1 MKKKNR
7 ELRKT
12 TVSYIILIMM
22 AVIMLYPLIWM
33 VFASFKDN
41 QEIFHSSLIPS
52 HWTVSGYINGW
63 KGSGQYTYATFFKNT
78 FLMVL
83 PMVFFTVISA
93 SFVAFG
99 FARFQFWGKKVFFAI
114 MMACMMLP
122 NAVMII
128 PRYIM
133 YKDMG
138 WLNSYLPFI
147 IPCIFGGGSFFIFMF
162 MQFFRGIP
170 RELDESAYVDG
181 CSAFLVYLRI
191 VMPLAK
197 PAVFSAMIFQ
207 FMWSWNDFFGP
218 LLYIN
223 SVGKYPLALGLR
235 MSMDVNMAVSW
246 NNILAM
252 AIVSVLPLIILFFT
266 AQKYFVEG
274 VAATG
279 IKG

>member
-1 MKKKNR
+1 MS
-7 ELRKT
+7 RKRRYGKIG
-12 TVSYIILIMM
+12 SYCLLIIV
-22 AVIMLYPLIWM
+22 AVVMLYPLVWM
-33 VFASFKDN
+33 LFASFKNNDEVFKASFFP
-41 QEIFHSSLIPS
+41 EI
-52 HWTVSGYINGW
+52 WTLSGYINGW

-83 PMVFFTVISA
+83 PMVAFTVLSA

-99 FARFQFWGKKVFFAI
+99 FARFKFWGKRFFFAI
-114 MMACMMLP
+114 MMGCMMLP

-128 PRYIM
+128 PRYVM
-133 YKDMG
+133 FRDMG
-138 WLNSYLPFI
+138 WLDTYLPFI
-147 IPCIFGGGSFFIFMF
+147 IPCVFGGGSFFIFMF
-162 MQFFRGIP
+162 IQFFRGVP

-181 CSAFLVYLRI
+181 CSSIMVCFKI

-223 SVGKYPLALGLR
+223 NVSRYPLALGLR
-235 MSMDVNMAVSW
+235 MSMDVNMSVSW
-246 NNILAM
+246 NNIIAM
-252 AIVSVLPLIILFFT
+252 ALVSIIPLVVLFFC

>member
-1 MKKKNR
+1 MS
-7 ELRKT
+7 RKRRYGKIG
-12 TVSYIILIMM
+12 SYCLLIIV
-22 AVIMLYPLIWM
+22 AVVMLYPLVWM
-33 VFASFKDN
+33 LFASFKNNDEVFKASFFP
-41 QEIFHSSLIPS
+41 EI
-52 HWTVSGYINGW
+52 WTLSGYINGW

-83 PMVFFTVISA
+83 PMVAFTVLSA

-99 FARFQFWGKKVFFAI
+99 FARFKFWGKRFFFAI
-114 MMACMMLP
+114 MMGCMMLP

-128 PRYIM
+128 PRYVM
-133 YKDMG
+133 FRDMG
-138 WLNSYLPFI
+138 WLDTYLPFI
-147 IPCIFGGGSFFIFMF
+147 IPCVFGGGSFFIFMF
-162 MQFFRGIP
+162 IQFFRGVP

-181 CSAFLVYLRI
+181 GSSIMVYFKI

-223 SVGKYPLALGLR
+223 NVSRYPLALGLR
-235 MSMDVNMAVSW
+235 MSMDVNMSVSW
-246 NNILAM
+246 NNIIAM
-252 AIVSVLPLIILFFT
+252 ALVSIIPLVVLFFC

>member
-1 MKKKNR
+1 MS
-7 ELRKT
+7 RKRRYGKIGSYCLLIIV
-12 TVSYIILIMM
+12 TV
-22 AVIMLYPLIWM
+22 VMLYPLVWM
-33 VFASFKDN
+33 LFASFKNNDEVFRASFFP
-41 QEIFHSSLIPS
+41 EI
-52 HWTVSGYINGW
+52 WTLSGYINGW

-83 PMVFFTVISA
+83 PMVAFTVLSA

-99 FARFQFWGKKVFFAI
+99 FARFKFWGKRFFFAI
-114 MMACMMLP
+114 MMGCMMLP

-128 PRYIM
+128 PRYVM
-133 YKDMG
+133 FRDMG
-138 WLNSYLPFI
+138 WLDTYLPFI
-147 IPCIFGGGSFFIFMF
+147 IPCVFGGGSFFIFMF
-162 MQFFRGIP
+162 IQFFRGVP

-181 CSAFLVYLRI
+181 CSSIMVYFKI

-223 SVGKYPLALGLR
+223 NVSRYPLALGLR
-235 MSMDVNMAVSW
+235 MSMDVNMSVSW
-246 NNILAM
+246 NNIIAM
-252 AIVSVLPLIILFFT
+252 ALVSIIPLVVLFFC

>member
-1 MKKKNR
+1 MK
-7 ELRKT
+7 RKRRIGR
-12 TVSYIILIMM
+12 IINYCVLIAV
-22 AVIMLYPLIWM
+22 AVIMLYPLVWM
-33 VFASFKDN
+33 LFASFKTND
-41 QEIFHSSLIPS
+41 EIFKATLIPQV
-52 HWTVSGYINGW
+52 WTTEGYVNGW

-78 FLMVL
+78 FLMVV
-83 PMVFFTVISA
+83 PMVAFTVLSA

-99 FARFQFWGKKVFFAI
+99 FARFKFRGKKFFFAVMI
-114 MMACMMLP
+114 GCMMLP

-133 YKDMG
+133 FRDIG

-147 IPCIFGGGSFFIFMF
+147 VPCLFGGGSFFIFMF
-162 MQFFRGIP
+162 IQFFRGIP

-181 CSAFLVYLRI
+181 CSAVKVYWKI

-223 SVGKYPLALGLR
+223 NVGKYPLALGLR
-235 MSMDVNMAVSW
+235 MSMDVNMSISW
-246 NNILAM
+246 NNIVSM
-252 AIVSVLPLIILFFT
+252 ALVSIIPLVALFFC

-274 VAATG
+274 VAASG

>member
-1 MKKKNR
+1 MS
-7 ELRKT
+7 RKRRYGKIG
-12 TVSYIILIMM
+12 SYCLLIIV
-22 AVIMLYPLIWM
+22 AVVMLYPLVWM
-33 VFASFKDN
+33 LFASFKNNDEVFKASFFP
-41 QEIFHSSLIPS
+41 EI
-52 HWTVSGYINGW
+52 WTLSGYINGW

-83 PMVFFTVISA
+83 PMVAFTVLSA

-99 FARFQFWGKKVFFAI
+99 FARFKFWGKRFFFAI
-114 MMACMMLP
+114 MMGCMMLP

-128 PRYIM
+128 PRYVM
-133 YKDMG
+133 FRDMA
-138 WLNSYLPFI
+138 WLDTYLPFI
-147 IPCIFGGGSFFIFMF
+147 IPCVFGGGSFFIFMF
-162 MQFFRGIP
+162 IQFFRGVP

-181 CSAFLVYLRI
+181 CSSIMVYFKI

-223 SVGKYPLALGLR
+223 NVSRYPLALGLR
-235 MSMDVNMAVSW
+235 MSMDVNMSVSW
-246 NNILAM
+246 NNIIAM
-252 AIVSVLPLIILFFT
+252 ALVSIIPLVVLFFC

>member
-1 MKKKNR
+1 MS
-7 ELRKT
+7 RKRRYGKIG
-12 TVSYIILIMM
+12 SYCLLIIV
-22 AVIMLYPLIWM
+22 AVVMLYPLVWM
-33 VFASFKDN
+33 LFASFKNNDEVFKASFFP
-41 QEIFHSSLIPS
+41 EI
-52 HWTVSGYINGW
+52 WTLSGYINGW

-83 PMVFFTVISA
+83 PMVAFTVLSA

-99 FARFQFWGKKVFFAI
+99 FARFKFWGKRFFFAI
-114 MMACMMLP
+114 MMGCMMLP

-128 PRYIM
+128 PRYVM
-133 YKDMG
+133 FRDMG
-138 WLNSYLPFI
+138 WLDTYLPFI
-147 IPCIFGGGSFFIFMF
+147 IPCVFGGGSFFIFMF
-162 MQFFRGIP
+162 IQFFRGVP

-181 CSAFLVYLRI
+181 CSSIMVYFKI

-197 PAVFSAMIFQ
+197 PAVFSDMIFQ
-207 FMWSWNDFFGP
+207 FMWRWKDFFGP

-223 SVGKYPLALGLR
+223 NVSRYPLALGLR
-235 MSMDVNMAVSW
+235 MSMDVNMSVSW
-246 NNILAM
+246 NNIIAM
-252 AIVSVLPLIILFFT
+252 ALVSIIPLVVLFFC

>member
-1 MKKKNR
+1 MSRKKRYHKII
-7 ELRKT
+7 
-12 TVSYIILIMM
+12 SYCLLTAV
-22 AVIMLYPLIWM
+22 AVIMLYPLVWM
-33 VFASFKDN
+33 LFASFKGN
-41 QEIFHSSLIPS
+41 EEIFRASLLPET
-52 HWTVSGYINGW
+52 WTLDGYRNGW

-83 PMVFFTVISA
+83 PMVIFTVLSA

-99 FARFQFWGKKVFFAI
+99 FARFKFWGKKFFFAL
-114 MMACMMLP
+114 MMGCMMLP

-133 YKDMG
+133 FRNMG
-138 WLNSYLPFI
+138 WLDTYLPFI
-147 IPCIFGGGSFFIFMF
+147 VPCVFGGGSFFIFMF
-162 MQFFRGIP
+162 IQFFRGVP

-181 CSAFLVYLRI
+181 CSSIMVYFRI

-223 SVGKYPLALGLR
+223 NVSKYPLALGLR
-235 MSMDVNMAVSW
+235 MSMDVNMSISW
-246 NNILAM
+246 NNIIAM
-252 AIVSVLPLIILFFT
+252 ALVSIIPLVVLFFC

>member
-1 MKKKNR
+1 MSRKKRYHKII
-7 ELRKT
+7 
-12 TVSYIILIMM
+12 SYCLLTAV
-22 AVIMLYPLIWM
+22 AVIMLYPLVWM
-33 VFASFKDN
+33 LFASFKGN
-41 QEIFHSSLIPS
+41 EEIFRASLLPET
-52 HWTVSGYINGW
+52 WTLDGYRNGW

-83 PMVFFTVISA
+83 PMVIFTVLSA

-99 FARFQFWGKKVFFAI
+99 FARFKFWGKKFFFAL
-114 MMACMMLP
+114 MMGCMMLP

-133 YKDMG
+133 FRNMG
-138 WLNSYLPFI
+138 WLDTYLPFI
-147 IPCIFGGGSFFIFMF
+147 VPCVFGGGSFFIFMF
-162 MQFFRGIP
+162 IQFFRGVP
-170 RELDESAYVDG
+170 RDLDESAYVDG
-181 CSAFLVYLRI
+181 CSSIMVYFRI

-223 SVGKYPLALGLR
+223 NVSKYPLALGLR
-235 MSMDVNMAVSW
+235 MSMDVNMSISW
-246 NNILAM
+246 NNIIAM
-252 AIVSVLPLIILFFT
+252 ALVSIIPLVVLFFC

>member
-1 MKKKNR
+1 MSKKKR
-7 ELRKT
+7 YGKIGGYCLL
-12 TVSYIILIMM
+12 VIV
-22 AVIMLYPLIWM
+22 AVIMLYPLVWM
-33 VFASFKDN
+33 LFASFKNND
-41 QEIFHSSLIPS
+41 EIFKASLFPEI
-52 HWTVSGYINGW
+52 WTLDGYINGW

-83 PMVFFTVISA
+83 PMVAFTVLSA

-99 FARFQFWGKKVFFAI
+99 FARFKFWGKRFFFAI
-114 MMACMMLP
+114 MMGCMMLP

-133 YKDMG
+133 FRDMG
-138 WLNSYLPFI
+138 WLDTYLPFI
-147 IPCIFGGGSFFIFMF
+147 IPCVFGGGSFFIFMF
-162 MQFFRGIP
+162 IQFFRGVP

-181 CSAFLVYLRI
+181 CSSIMVYFKI

-223 SVGKYPLALGLR
+223 NVSKYPLALGLR
-235 MSMDVNMAVSW
+235 MSMDVNMSISW
-246 NNILAM
+246 NNIIAM
-252 AIVSVLPLIILFFT
+252 ALVSITPLVILFFC

>member
-1 MKKKNR
+1 MQKRR
-7 ELRKT
+7 EIG
-12 TVSYIILIMM
+12 TVINYIVLL
-22 AVIMLYPLIWM
+22 AVAVVMLYPLVWM
-33 VFASFKDN
+33 LFASFKNN
-41 QEIFHSSLIPS
+41 QEIFTVALLPK
-52 HWTVSGYINGW
+52 HWTFDGYVNGW

-83 PMVFFTVISA
+83 PMVAFTVISA

-99 FARFQFWGKKVFFAI
+99 FARFKFAGKKLFFGI

-128 PRYIM
+128 PRYTM
-133 YKDMG
+133 FRDMK
-138 WLNSYLPFI
+138 WLDSYLPFI
-147 IPCIFGGGSFFIFMF
+147 IPCLFGASSFFIFMF
-162 MQFFRGIP
+162 IQFFRGIP

-181 CSAFLVYLRI
+181 CSSVMVYLKI

-207 FMWSWNDFFGP
+207 FMWSWNDFFSP

-223 SVGKYPLALGLR
+223 NVKKYPLALGLR
-235 MSMDVNMAVSW
+235 MSMDVNMSVSW
-246 NNILAM
+246 NNIIAM
-252 AIVSVLPLIILFFT
+252 ALVSVLPLVILFFC

-274 VAATG
+274 IAATG

>member
-1 MKKKNR
+1 
-7 ELRKT
+7 
-12 TVSYIILIMM
+12 
-22 AVIMLYPLIWM
+22 MLYPLSWM
-33 VFASFKDN
+33 FFASFKHND
-41 QEIFHSSLIPS
+41 EIFQASLLPS
-52 HWTVSGYINGW
+52 VWTLDGYRNGW

-78 FLMVL
+78 FFMVL
-83 PMVFFTVISA
+83 PMVAFTVISS

-99 FARFQFWGKKVFFAI
+99 FARFKFVGKKFCFALV
-114 MMACMMLP
+114 MGCMMLP

-133 YKDMG
+133 YRDMG
-138 WLNSYLPFI
+138 WLDSYLPFI
-147 IPCIFGGGSFFIFMF
+147 IPCLFGGGSFFIFMF
-162 MQFFRGIP
+162 IQFFRGIP

-181 CSAFLVYLRI
+181 CSSFMVYLKI

-223 SVGKYPLALGLR
+223 SVSKYPLALGLR
-235 MSMDVNMAVSW
+235 MSMDVNMSVSW
-246 NNILAM
+246 NNIIAM
-252 AIVSVLPLIILFFT
+252 ALVSTLPLVILFFC

-274 VAATG
+274 IAATG

>member
-1 MKKKNR
+1 MSRKKQYGKIG
-7 ELRKT
+7 
-12 TVSYIILIMM
+12 SYCLLIIVAI
-22 AVIMLYPLIWM
+22 VMLYPLVWM
-33 VFASFKDN
+33 LFASFKNND
-41 QEIFHSSLIPS
+41 EIFRSSIFPEM
-52 HWTVSGYINGW
+52 WTLDGYVNGW
-63 KGSGQYTYATFFKNT
+63 RGSGQYTYATFFKNT

-83 PMVFFTVISA
+83 PMVAFTVLSA

-99 FARFQFWGKKVFFAI
+99 FARFKFWGKRFFFAI
-114 MMACMMLP
+114 MMGCMMLP

-133 YKDMG
+133 FRDMG
-138 WLNSYLPFI
+138 WLDTYLPFI
-147 IPCIFGGGSFFIFMF
+147 IPCVFGGGSFFIFMF
-162 MQFFRGIP
+162 IQFFRGIP

-181 CSAFLVYLRI
+181 CSSIMVYFKI

-223 SVGKYPLALGLR
+223 NVSKYPLALGLR
-235 MSMDVNMAVSW
+235 MSMDVNMSVSW
-246 NNILAM
+246 NNIIAM
-252 AIVSVLPLIILFFT
+252 ALVSIIPLVLLFFC

>member
-1 MKKKNR
+1 MS
-7 ELRKT
+7 RKRRYGKIG
-12 TVSYIILIMM
+12 SYCLLIIV
-22 AVIMLYPLIWM
+22 AVVMLYPLVWM
-33 VFASFKDN
+33 LFASFKNNDEVFKASFFP
-41 QEIFHSSLIPS
+41 EI
-52 HWTVSGYINGW
+52 WTLSGYINGW

-83 PMVFFTVISA
+83 PMVAFTVLSA

-99 FARFQFWGKKVFFAI
+99 FARFKFWGKRFFFAI
-114 MMACMMLP
+114 MMGCMMLP

-128 PRYIM
+128 PRYVM
-133 YKDMG
+133 FRDMG
-138 WLNSYLPFI
+138 WLDTYLPFI
-147 IPCIFGGGSFFIFMF
+147 IPCVFGGGSFFIFMF
-162 MQFFRGIP
+162 IQFFRGVP

-181 CSAFLVYLRI
+181 CSSIMVYFKI

-223 SVGKYPLALGLR
+223 NVSRYPLALGLR
-235 MSMDVNMAVSW
+235 MSMDVNMSVSW
-246 NNILAM
+246 NNIIAM
-252 AIVSVLPLIILFFT
+252 ALVSIIPLVVLFFC

>member
-1 MKKKNR
+1 MK
-7 ELRKT
+7 RKRRIGR
-12 TVSYIILIMM
+12 IINYCVLIAV
-22 AVIMLYPLIWM
+22 AVIMLYPLVWM
-33 VFASFKDN
+33 LFASFKTND
-41 QEIFHSSLIPS
+41 EIFKATLIPQV
-52 HWTVSGYINGW
+52 WTTEGYVNGW

-78 FLMVL
+78 FLMVV
-83 PMVFFTVISA
+83 PMVAFTVLSA

-99 FARFQFWGKKVFFAI
+99 FARFKFRGKKFFFAVMI
-114 MMACMMLP
+114 GCMMLP

-133 YKDMG
+133 FRDMG

-147 IPCIFGGGSFFIFMF
+147 VPCLFGGGSFFIFMF
-162 MQFFRGIP
+162 IQFFRGIP

-181 CSAFLVYLRI
+181 CSAVKVYWKI

-223 SVGKYPLALGLR
+223 NVGKYPLALGLR
-235 MSMDVNMAVSW
+235 MSMDVNMSISW
-246 NNILAM
+246 NNIVSM
-252 AIVSVLPLIILFFT
+252 ALVSIIPLVALFFC

-274 VAATG
+274 VAASG

>member
-1 MKKKNR
+1 MS
-7 ELRKT
+7 RKRRYGKIG
-12 TVSYIILIMM
+12 SYCLLIIV
-22 AVIMLYPLIWM
+22 AVVMLYPLVWM
-33 VFASFKDN
+33 LFASFKNNDEVFKASFFP
-41 QEIFHSSLIPS
+41 EI
-52 HWTVSGYINGW
+52 WTLSGYINGW

-78 FLMVL
+78 FLIVL
-83 PMVFFTVISA
+83 PMVAFTVLSA

-99 FARFQFWGKKVFFAI
+99 FARFKFWGKRFFFAI
-114 MMACMMLP
+114 MMGCMMLP

-128 PRYIM
+128 PRYVM
-133 YKDMG
+133 FRDMG
-138 WLNSYLPFI
+138 WLDTYLPFI
-147 IPCIFGGGSFFIFMF
+147 IPCVFGGGSFFIFMF
-162 MQFFRGIP
+162 IQFFRGVP

-181 CSAFLVYLRI
+181 CSSIMVYFKI

-223 SVGKYPLALGLR
+223 NVSRYPLALGLR
-235 MSMDVNMAVSW
+235 MSMDVNMSVSW
-246 NNILAM
+246 NNIIAM
-252 AIVSVLPLIILFFT
+252 ALVSIIPLVVLFFC

>member
-1 MKKKNR
+1 M
-7 ELRKT
+7 LVV
-12 TVSYIILIMM
+12 TV
-22 AVIMLYPLIWM
+22 VMLYPLIWM
-33 VFASFKDN
+33 VFASFKTN
-41 QEIFHSSLIPS
+41 AEIFEASLIPS
-52 HWTVSGYINGW
+52 VWTLDGYKNGW
-63 KGSGQYTYATFFKNT
+63 KGTGQYTFATFFKNT

-83 PMVFFTVISA
+83 PMVAFTVISA

-99 FARFQFWGKKVFFAI
+99 FARFKFWGKKFFFAVMI
-114 MMACMMLP
+114 GCMMLP

-133 YKDMG
+133 YRDMG
-138 WLNSYLPFI
+138 WLDSYLPFI
-147 IPCIFGGGSFFIFMF
+147 VPCMFGGSSFFIFMF
-162 MQFFRGIP
+162 IQFFRGIP
-170 RELDESAYVDG
+170 KELDESAYVDG
-181 CSAFLVYLRI
+181 CGALILYAKI
-191 VMPLAK
+191 IMPLAK

-223 SVGKYPLALGLR
+223 NVKKYPLALGLR
-235 MSMDVNMAVSW
+235 MSMDVNMSVSW
-246 NNILAM
+246 NNIVAM
-252 AIVSVLPLIILFFT
+252 AIVSVLPLVVLFFC

>member
-1 MKKKNR
+1 MSRKKRYHKII
-7 ELRKT
+7 
-12 TVSYIILIMM
+12 SYCLLIAV
-22 AVIMLYPLIWM
+22 AVIMLYPLVWM
-33 VFASFKDN
+33 LFASFKGN
-41 QEIFHSSLIPS
+41 EEIFRASLLPET
-52 HWTVSGYINGW
+52 WTLDGYRNGW

-83 PMVFFTVISA
+83 PMVIFTVLSA

-99 FARFQFWGKKVFFAI
+99 FARFKFWGKKFFFAL
-114 MMACMMLP
+114 MMGCMMLP

-133 YKDMG
+133 FRNMG
-138 WLNSYLPFI
+138 WLDTYLPFI
-147 IPCIFGGGSFFIFMF
+147 VPCVFGGGSFFIFMF
-162 MQFFRGIP
+162 IQFFRGVP

-181 CSAFLVYLRI
+181 CSSIMVYFRI

-223 SVGKYPLALGLR
+223 NVSKYPLALGLR
-235 MSMDVNMAVSW
+235 MSMDVNMSISW
-246 NNILAM
+246 NNIIAM
-252 AIVSVLPLIILFFT
+252 ALVSIIPLVVLFFC

>member
-1 MKKKNR
+1 MKRKKQVG
-7 ELRKT
+7 K
-12 TVSYIILIMM
+12 VISYCVLILVAI
-22 AVIMLYPLIWM
+22 VMLYPLVWM
-33 VFASFKDN
+33 FFASFKTND
-41 QEIFHSSLIPS
+41 EIFHASFIPEV
-52 HWTVSGYINGW
+52 WTLDGYINGW
-63 KGSGQYTYATFFKNT
+63 QGSGQYTYATFFKNT

-83 PMVFFTVISA
+83 PMVAFTVISA

-99 FARFQFWGKKVFFAI
+99 FARFKFWGKKFFFAI
-114 MMACMMLP
+114 MIGCMMLP

-133 YKDMG
+133 FRDMN
-138 WLNSYLPFI
+138 WLDSYLPFI
-147 IPCIFGGGSFFIFMF
+147 VPCLFGGGSFFIFMF
-162 MQFFRGIP
+162 IQFFRGIP
-170 RELDESAYVDG
+170 KELDESAYVDG
-181 CSAFLVYLRI
+181 CSSVMVYLKI

-223 SVGKYPLALGLR
+223 KVSKYPLALGLR
-235 MSMDVNMAVSW
+235 MSMDVNMSISW
-246 NNILAM
+246 NNIIAM
-252 AIVSVLPLIILFFT
+252 ALVSIIPLVVLFFC